1 MSSRYEAPAAAATRT
16 ATVEDSTLEQ
26 WRALDR
32 GEDPT
37 L

>member
-1 MSSRYEAPAAAATRT
+1 MSSRYETPGAPATRAAN
-16 ATVEDSTLEQ
+16 VEDSTLEQ